1 MTRGA
6 LTAILVLT
14 ATVGVL
20 VGMLVRLIG
29 APPDATVSL
38 PVPAS
43 ERADEER
50 SSESVTRAVWPGP
63 PPVTGAL
70 DVPAIAARLNPTVVS
85 IDARVRRVRRGR
97 QRGDEGQPRRGT
109 GTGFIFD
116 ASGLILTNHHVV
128 DAADR
133 LTVELYDGRVLRG
146 TVVGSDPDTD
156 VAVVRVE
163 AGGPLEAAPLGNSDE
178 VRVGDGVV
186 AIGNPLA
193 YEHTVTAGIVSFV
206 GRKLFDSS
214 LDHFIQTDAA
224 IAMGNSGGPL
234 IDARGLVI
242 GITAA
247 VSRQASNIGF
257 AIPINQARDIV
268 PQLLAQGRVSRG
280 FMGIT
285 LRDVDP
291 DLRQALALPDRQG
304 ALIQDV
310 TAGSPGARAGLQPY
324 DLVTAVDEG
333 GVASNESL
341 IRTIAL
347 RRPGTTARLTVYRDG
362 RLLEV
367 PVKLA
372 ERPAREE
379 RPAVAPRGRA
389 GDASPSPVDVG
400 LSLIEITEENA
411 HRFDVPAGVVGLLV
425 QRVEPLSE
433 AFEAGIRRGQVLLEL
448 NRRPVQRVAAF
459 RERLEEARRVGV
471 VAVLTLDPEEG
482 QRMIRTLRVDGR

>member
-6 LTAILVLT
+6 LTAILALT

-20 VGMLVRLIG
+20 VGMLVNLLG
-29 APPDATVSL
+29 APLDTGITVPL
-38 PVPAS
+38 PVAA
-43 ERADEER
+43 RAADDRAPDIVE
-50 SSESVTRAVWPGP
+50 RAVWPG
-63 PPVTGAL
+63 TASAAASL
-70 DVPAIAARLNPTVVS
+70 DVPGIAARLNPTVVS
-85 IDARVRRVRRGR
+85 IDARVRRRRT
-97 QRGDEGQPRRGT
+97 RGDGDQPRRGT
-109 GTGFIFD
+109 GTGFVFD

-128 DAADR
+128 EDAER
-133 LTVELYDGRVLRG
+133 LTVELHDGRVLRG

-163 AGGPLEAAPLGNSDE
+163 AGHPLETAPLGDSDE
-178 VRVGDGVV
+178 VRVGDSVV

-193 YEHTVTAGIVSFV
+193 YEHTVTTGIVSFI

-234 IDARGLVI
+234 IDARGAVI

-268 PQLLAQGRVSRG
+268 PQLLSQGHVSRG

-291 DLRQALALPDRQG
+291 DLRQALALPDRPG

-324 DLVTAVDEG
+324 DLVTAVDAA
-333 GVASNESL
+333 GVASNDEL

-347 RRPGTTARLTVYRDG
+347 RRPGTSTRLTVYRDG
-362 RLLEV
+362 RV
-367 PVKLA
+367 RDVTVKLA

-379 RPAVAPRGRA
+379 RPAPAPREGETVPGPA
-389 GDASPSPVDVG
+389 NVG
-400 LSLIEITEENA
+400 LSLIEITDENA
-411 HRFDVPAGVVGLLV
+411 HRFDVTLGVVGLLV

-448 NRRPVQRVAAF
+448 NRRPVQRVSVF
-459 RERLEEARRVGV
+459 RERIEEARRVGV
-471 VAVLTLDPEEG
+471 VAVLTLDPEKG

>member
-1 MTRGA
+1 MTRAA
-6 LTAILVLT
+6 LTAILALT

-20 VGMLVRLIG
+20 TGILVRLMS
-29 APPDATVSL
+29 APPDGSIPAPL
-38 PVPAS
+38 PAVA
-43 ERADEER
+43 R
-50 SSESVTRAVWPGP
+50 VTDGGGPDLVERAVWPGT
-63 PPVTGAL
+63 VAGTAVL

-85 IDARVRRVRRGR
+85 IDARVRRRRAR
-97 QRGDEGQPRRGT
+97 SDGDQPRRGS
-109 GTGFIFD
+109 GTGFVFD
-116 ASGLILTNHHVV
+116 SAGLILTNHHVV
-128 DAADR
+128 EDAER
-133 LTVELYDGRVLRG
+133 LSVELHDGRVLRG

-163 AGGPLEAAPLGNSDE
+163 AGRPLEAAPLGNSDE
-178 VRVGDGVV
+178 VRVGDSVV

-193 YEHTVTAGIVSFV
+193 YGHTVTAGIVSFL

-214 LDHFIQTDAA
+214 LDQFIQTDAA

-234 IDARGLVI
+234 IDARGRVI

-247 VSRQASNIGF
+247 VSRQASSIGF

-268 PQLLAQGRVSRG
+268 PQLLTQGRVSRG
-280 FMGIT
+280 YMGIT

-291 DLRQALALPDRQG
+291 DLRRALSLPDRPG
-304 ALIQDV
+304 ALVQDV
-310 TAGSPGARAGLQPY
+310 VAGSPGARAGLQPY
-324 DLVTAVDEG
+324 DLVTAVDDAD
-333 GVASNESL
+333 VVSNDDL

-347 RRPGTTARLTVYRDG
+347 RRPGTTTRLTVARDG
-362 RLLEV
+362 RTLAV

-372 ERPAREE
+372 ERPAREA
-379 RPAVAPRGRA
+379 RSAVVPASGSRQT
-389 GDASPSPVDVG
+389 SPGPVDVG
-400 LSLIEITEENA
+400 LSLIEITDENA

-433 AFEAGIRRGQVLLEL
+433 AFDAGIRRGQILLEL
-448 NRRPVQRVAAF
+448 NRRPVQRVSAF

-471 VAVLTLDPEEG
+471 IAVLTLDPEDG

>member
-6 LTAILVLT
+6 LTAILALT

-20 VGMLVRLIG
+20 VGMLIRLVG
-29 APPDATVSL
+29 SPPEPAISVPL
-38 PVPAS
+38 PV
-43 ERADEER
+43 
-50 SSESVTRAVWPGP
+50 ESRPLTNRMTEGVDRAVWPGTG
-63 PPVTGAL
+63 PVVAAL
-70 DVPAIAARLNPTVVS
+70 DVPDIAARLNPTVVS
-85 IDARVRRVRRGR
+85 LDARVRRRRM
-97 QRGDEGQPRRGT
+97 RGDGDQPRRGT
-109 GTGFIFD
+109 GTGFVFD

-128 DAADR
+128 DDADR
-133 LTVELYDGRVLRG
+133 LTVELHDGRVLRG

-163 AGGPLEAAPLGNSDE
+163 AGSPLEAATLGNSDD
-178 VRVGDGVV
+178 VRVGDSVV

-193 YEHTVTAGIVSFV
+193 YEHTVTSGIVSFI

-234 IDARGLVI
+234 IDARGRVI

-268 PQLLAQGRVSRG
+268 PQLLSQGRVSRG

-291 DLRQALALPDRQG
+291 DLRHALSLPDRPG

-310 TAGSPGARAGLQPY
+310 TADSPGARAGLQPY
-324 DLVTAVDEG
+324 DLVTAVDAA
-333 GVASNESL
+333 GVASNDEL

-347 RRPGTTARLTVYRDG
+347 RRPGTSTRLTVYRDG

-379 RPAVAPRGRA
+379 RSGDRPTPRADETG
-389 GDASPSPVDVG
+389 PEPVDVG
-400 LSLIEITEENA
+400 LSLIEITDETA
-411 HRFDVPAGVVGLLV
+411 HRFDVPPGVVGLLV

-433 AFEAGIRRGQVLLEL
+433 AFEAGIRRGQVLLEI
-448 NRRPVQRVAAF
+448 NRRPVQRVALF

-482 QRMIRTLRVDGR
+482 QRMIRTLRVHGG